1 MIIRLIIHFPN
12 SSVTFETEH
21 QDKLSQLSDFCK
33 TELDAY
39 HSTEDQDELTV
50 DVFDEEMSNK
60 FHSLLF
66 ELDLL

>member
-12 SSVTFETEH
+12 SSATFETEH
-21 QDKLSQLSDFCK
+21 KDKISQLSDFCN